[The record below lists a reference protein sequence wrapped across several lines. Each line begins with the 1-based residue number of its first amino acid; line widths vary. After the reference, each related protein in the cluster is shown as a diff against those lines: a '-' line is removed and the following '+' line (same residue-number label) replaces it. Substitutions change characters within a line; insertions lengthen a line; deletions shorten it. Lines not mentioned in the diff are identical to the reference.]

1 LTFFG
6 LRSYL
11 IEANPQSLGRKLGV
25 GQFGDELRRERES
38 RGVALETISEKT
50 KVITRY
56 LTALEN
62 EKFEALPGGILSKG
76 IVRGYARTVGLDE
89 AVWVERFVA
98 ASREH
103 GQADGEWVSFVQN
116 VGKARD
122 RSRRGHKKGLRW
134 AGDAVLLLLLA
145 AGGWAVWRYMS
156 GRVMA
161 DEAQQHAVS
170 SAAAVAPAGKAS
182 Q

>member
-1 LTFFG
+1 M
-6 LRSYL
+6 
-11 IEANPQSLGRKLGV
+11 

-38 RGVALETISEKT
+38 RGVALETISAKT

-56 LTALEN
+56 LTALED
-62 EKFEALPGGILSKG
+62 EKFERLPGGILSKG

-89 AVWVERFVA
+89 SVWVERFVT

-103 GQADGEWVSFVQN
+103 GQTEPDWSEFVQN
-116 VGKARD
+116 VGKTRD
-122 RSRRGHKKGLRW
+122 QSKRRGNTRLRRTGL
-134 AGDAVLLLLLA
+134 AVLLVVLV
-145 AGGWAVWRYMS
+145 GFGWFVWRYMS

-170 SAAAVAPAGKAS
+170 STATTAPSSNAS

>member
-1 LTFFG
+1 
-6 LRSYL
+6 
-11 IEANPQSLGRKLGV
+11 V

-89 AVWVERFVA
+89 AVWVERFVT

-103 GQADGEWVSFVQN
+103 GGNDGEWTAFVEN
-116 VGKARD
+116 VGKTRD
-122 RSRRGHKKGLRW
+122 RSRGGQHKKRRW
-134 AGDAVLLLLLA
+134 AGIAGLVVLV
-145 AGGWAVWRYMS
+145 AGIGWGAWRYTNP
-156 GRVMA
+156 RVMA
-161 DEAQQHAVS
+161 DAAQQHAVS
-170 SAAAVAPAGKAS
+170 SAAAAAPSARAT

>member
-1 LTFFG
+1 VGHFG
-6 LRSYL
+6 
-11 IEANPQSLGRKLGV
+11 E
-25 GQFGDELRRERES
+25 ELRRERES

-89 AVWVERFVA
+89 AVWVERFVT

-103 GQADGEWVSFVQN
+103 GQQTADDDWAEFVQN
-116 VGKARD
+116 VGKSRPRPHG
-122 RSRRGHKKGLRW
+122 RSWRLRRAGL
-134 AGDAVLLLLLA
+134 AVLVLVLV
-145 AGGWAVWRYMS
+145 GCGWVIWHYMS
-156 GRVMA
+156 GRVLA

-170 SAAAVAPAGKAS
+170 SAATATPAADS
-182 Q
+182 NH

>member
-1 LTFFG
+1 
-6 LRSYL
+6 
-11 IEANPQSLGRKLGV
+11 V

-89 AVWVERFVA
+89 AAWVERFVT

-103 GQADGEWVSFVQN
+103 GGNDGEWTAFVQN
-116 VGKARD
+116 VGKTRD
-122 RSRRGHKKGLRW
+122 RSRAHQNKKRRW
-134 AGDAVLLLLLA
+134 AGLALLVMLIGL
-145 AGGWAVWRYMS
+145 GWAAWRYTS
-156 GRVMA
+156 PRVMA
-161 DEAQQHAVS
+161 DAAQQHAVS
-170 SAAAVAPAGKAS
+170 SAAAAAPSTHTA

>member
-1 LTFFG
+1 M
-6 LRSYL
+6 
-11 IEANPQSLGRKLGV
+11 
-25 GQFGDELRRERES
+25 RRERES

-62 EKFEALPGGILSKG
+62 DRFEALPGGILSKG

-98 ASREH
+98 ASQQHESE
-103 GQADGEWVSFVQN
+103 ANWSEFVQN
-116 VGKARD
+116 VGKTRPKSVG
-122 RSRRGHKKGLRW
+122 RESRKLRRAGLW
-134 AGDAVLLLLLA
+134 TLVLTLAG
-145 AGGWAVWRYMS
+145 GGWAAWHYLG
-156 GRVMA
+156 GRVLA
-161 DEAQQHAVS
+161 EEVQQHAVS
-170 SAAAVAPAGKAS
+170 STAAAAPASAVH

>member
-1 LTFFG
+1 MPNV
-6 LRSYL
+6 
-11 IEANPQSLGRKLGV
+11 A
-25 GQFGDELRRERES
+25 QFGEELRRERES

-62 EKFEALPGGILSKG
+62 EKFEILPGGILSKG

-89 AVWVERFVA
+89 AVWVERFIA

-103 GQADGEWVSFVQN
+103 GQNDQNDWSEFVQN
-116 VGKARD
+116 VG
-122 RSRRGHKKGLRW
+122 RSRPRAGRQHSRLRRTSFL
-134 AGDAVLLLLLA
+134 VLFLLLV
-145 AGGWAVWRYMS
+145 GFGWAVWRYMN
-156 GRVMA
+156 GHVLA

-170 SAAAVAPAGKAS
+170 SAAAAAAAPSGH
-182 Q
+182 

>member
-1 LTFFG
+1 MGHFG
-6 LRSYL
+6 
-11 IEANPQSLGRKLGV
+11 E
-25 GQFGDELRRERES
+25 ELRRERES

-89 AVWVERFVA
+89 AVWVERFMA

-103 GQADGEWVSFVQN
+103 GQSDDNWSEFAQN
-116 VGKARD
+116 VGKTRPRAIT
-122 RSRRGHKKGLRW
+122 RRFRIRRASLLGL
-134 AGDAVLLLLLA
+134 VLLLGG
-145 AGGWAVWRYMS
+145 AGFVAWHYMS
-156 GRVMA
+156 GRVLA
-161 DEAQQHAVS
+161 DETHSVS
-170 SAAAVAPAGKAS
+170 SAAAATAADHAS

>member
-1 LTFFG
+1 
-6 LRSYL
+6 
-11 IEANPQSLGRKLGV
+11 V

-89 AVWVERFVA
+89 AVWVERFVT

-103 GQADGEWVSFVQN
+103 GQNDGEWTAFVQN
-116 VGKARD
+116 VGKTRD
-122 RSRRGHKKGLRW
+122 RSRAGQRKKRRW
-134 AGDAVLLLLLA
+134 AGVAGLVVLM
-145 AGGWAVWRYMS
+145 AGLGWAAWRYVTP
-156 GRVMA
+156 RVMA
-161 DEAQQHAVS
+161 DAAQQHAVS
-170 SAAAVAPAGKAS
+170 STAAAAPSARTA